1 MKDGTLEYDYA
12 DTTGSHEDVASPST
26 EITGSKNLDMERASS
41 TASTR
46 SNAKSDRASNR
57 ASNRSSDHDSNH
69 RSNNDRI

>member
-12 DTTGSHEDVASPST
+12 DTTRSHEDVASPLT

-46 SNAKSDRASNR
+46 SNAKSDRASNH
-57 ASNRSSDHDSNH
+57 SSDHDSNH